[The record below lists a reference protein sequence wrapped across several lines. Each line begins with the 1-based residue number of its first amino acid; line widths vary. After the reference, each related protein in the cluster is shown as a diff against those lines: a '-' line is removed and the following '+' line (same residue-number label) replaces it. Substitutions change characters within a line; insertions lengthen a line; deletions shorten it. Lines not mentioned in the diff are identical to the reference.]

1 MGIMN
6 QMDTQKQIEKDFKDA
21 LRAGDEQRKST
32 LRMVLSAIKLVEVDK
47 GGPLEEGEV
56 LVILQKEIKS
66 RRESI
71 ADAEKAGRSDM
82 ISDLEAEISILEG
95 YLPQALSQE
104 EIEALAKEAI
114 AIEGAASMQ
123 DMGKVMKVLM
133 PKVQGRAD
141 GSLVSQTVRQL
152 LSDQ

>member
-47 GGPLEEGEV
+47 GGSLEEGEV

-114 AIEGAASMQ
+114 AIEGAASLQ

>member
-66 RRESI
+66 RRETI

-114 AIEGAASMQ
+114 AIEGAASLQ

>member
-1 MGIMN
+1 MDK
-6 QMDTQKQIEKDFKDA
+6 MDTQKQIEKDLKDA
-21 LRAGDEQRKST
+21 LRAGDEMRKST

-47 GGPLEEGEV
+47 GDSLDEGEV

-71 ADAEKAGRSDM
+71 VDAEKADRP
-82 ISDLEAEISILEG
+82 DLIADSQAEIKILEG
-95 YLPQALSQE
+95 YLPKALTPE
-104 EIEALAKEAI
+104 EIEELAIEVI
-114 AIEGAASMQ
+114 SQEGAASMQ

-133 PKVQGRAD
+133 PQVQGRAD

-152 LSDQ
+152 LSDN

>member
-47 GGPLEEGEV
+47 GGSLEEGEV

>member
-114 AIEGAASMQ
+114 AIEGAASLQ

>member
-1 MGIMN
+1 
-6 QMDTQKQIEKDFKDA
+6 MDTQKQIEKDFKDA

-71 ADAEKAGRSDM
+71 ADAEKAGRSAM

>member
-1 MGIMN
+1 
-6 QMDTQKQIEKDFKDA
+6 MDTQKQIEKDFKDA

-47 GGPLEEGEV
+47 GSSLEEGEV

-71 ADAEKAGRSDM
+71 TDAEKAGRSAM

-141 GSLVSQTVRQL
+141 GSQVSKTVRQL

>member
-1 MGIMN
+1 
-6 QMDTQKQIEKDFKDA
+6 MDTQKQIEKDFKDA

-71 ADAEKAGRSDM
+71 ADAEKAGRSAM

-141 GSLVSQTVRQL
+141 GSQVSKTVRQL

>member
-1 MGIMN
+1 MGIMDK
-6 QMDTQKQIEKDFKDA
+6 MDTQKQIEKDLKDA
-21 LRAGDEQRKST
+21 LRAGDEMRKST

-47 GGPLEEGEV
+47 GDSLDEGEV

-71 ADAEKAGRSDM
+71 MDAEKADRP
-82 ISDLEAEISILEG
+82 DLIADSQAEIKILEG
-95 YLPQALSQE
+95 YLPKALTPE
-104 EIEALAKEAI
+104 EIEELAKEVI
-114 AIEGAASMQ
+114 SQEGAASMQ

-133 PKVQGRAD
+133 PQVQGRAD

-152 LSDQ
+152 LSDN

>member
-1 MGIMN
+1 MGIMD

-71 ADAEKAGRSDM
+71 ADAEKAGRSAM

-141 GSLVSQTVRQL
+141 GSQVSKTVRQL

>member
-1 MGIMN
+1 MN

-47 GGPLEEGEV
+47 GGSLEEGEV

-114 AIEGAASMQ
+114 AIEGAASLQ

>member
-66 RRESI
+66 RRETI

>member
-1 MGIMN
+1 MGIMDH
-6 QMDTQKQIEKDFKDA
+6 MDTQKQIEKDFKDA

-71 ADAEKAGRSDM
+71 ADAEKAGRSAM

-141 GSLVSQTVRQL
+141 GSQVSKTVRQL

>member
-1 MGIMN
+1 MN

-47 GGPLEEGEV
+47 GGSLEEGEV
-56 LVILQKEIKS
+56 LVILQKEIKL

-114 AIEGAASMQ
+114 AIEGAASLQ

>member
-71 ADAEKAGRSDM
+71 ADAEKAGRSAM

-141 GSLVSQTVRQL
+141 GSQVSKTVRQL

>member
-1 MGIMN
+1 
-6 QMDTQKQIEKDFKDA
+6 MDTKQQLEIDLKEA
-21 LRAGDEQRKST
+21 LRSGDELRKRT
-32 LRMVLSAIKLVEVDK
+32 LRMALSAIKLVEVDK
-47 GGPLEEGEV
+47 GTSLDEGEV

-71 ADAEKAGRSDM
+71 ADAEKAGRSDL
-82 ISDLEAEISILEG
+82 IAESEAEISVLEG
-95 YLPQALSQE
+95 YLPQSFSQD
-104 EIEALAKEAI
+104 EIEEMAKEVI
-114 AIEGAASMQ
+114 ADEGASSLQ

-152 LSDQ
+152 LAEM